1 MTCGWVS
8 CIIHSVLRWA
18 LLKKNQE
25 DLFLRLSEESQ
36 VFLNSARLRQRA
48 HPRADGGRGVGA
60 FIFDKVHLQVSHRDA
75 FSCTHPASAGARSE
89 EPIDAANA
97 RNCYMCRSRGGRK
110 EGSAHDCF
118 IADGANS

>member
-1 MTCGWVS
+1 MRERSDLWVG
-8 CIIHSVLRWA
+8 VLHNPQCFEVGTIK
-18 LLKKNQE
+18 KKNQE

-97 RNCYMCRSRGGRK
+97 RNC
-110 EGSAHDCF
+110 
-118 IADGANS
+118 